1 MTMEPLLS
9 TAAAPPAD
17 AVKDTDTA
25 RFAVDVIDASMTT
38 PVIVDFWA
46 PWCGPC
52 KQLGPMLEKAV
63 LATRGKVRMVK
74 LNIDDNQQIAAQMRI
89 QSIPAVYAFFQGRPV
104 DGFVGAVPESQIKSF
119 VENLVKMGG
128 DPNDA
133 VDEALAQAKAA
144 LDDGD
149 TDTAGAIYSQILQ
162 AVPDLAAAIAGLA
175 RVLIA
180 TGRTDDARRVLD
192 QAPEEARK
200 TGDIAA
206 VLSSLELAEQTSGQI
221 GEIPSLRDRV
231 AKDPADHAA
240 RIDLAMALY
249 GAGDSAGAIDELIES
264 IRRDRD
270 WNEQAARKQLL
281 KIFEA
286 LGPTDPVTVAGRRK
300 LSSILFS

>member
-1 MTMEPLLS
+1 MEPLLS

-25 RFAVDVIDASMTT
+25 QFAVDVIDASMTT

-52 KQLGPMLEKAV
+52 KQLGPALEKAV

-119 VENLVKMGG
+119 VDNLVKMGG
-128 DPNDA
+128 DPSDA
-133 VDEALAQAKAA
+133 VDQALEQAKAA
-144 LDDGD
+144 LDAGD
-149 TDTAGAIYSQILQ
+149 TDTAGALYSQILQ
-162 AVPDLAAAIAGLA
+162 AVPDLPAAIAGLA

-180 TGRTDDARRVLD
+180 MGRTDDARKVLD
-192 QAPEEARK
+192 QAPDEARK

-221 GEIPSLRDRV
+221 GEIPGLRDRV
-231 AKDPADHAA
+231 ARDPADHTA

-249 GAGDSAGAIDELIES
+249 GAGDAGAAIDALIES
-264 IRRDRD
+264 IRRDRE

-286 LGPTDPVTVAGRRK
+286 LGPTDPVTVSGRRK

>member
-1 MTMEPLLS
+1 MEPLLS

-25 RFAVDVIDASMTT
+25 RFAVDVIDASMST

-52 KQLGPMLEKAV
+52 KQLGPALEKAV

-119 VENLVKMGG
+119 VDNLVKMGG
-128 DPNDA
+128 DPSDA
-133 VDEALAQAKAA
+133 VDQALEQAKTA
-144 LDDGD
+144 LDEGD

-162 AVPDLAAAIAGLA
+162 AVPDLPAAIAGLA

-192 QAPEEARK
+192 QASDEARK
-200 TGDIAA
+200 SGDIAA

-221 GEIPSLRDRV
+221 GEIPGLRDRV
-231 AKDPADHAA
+231 AQDPTDHAA

-249 GAGDSAGAIDELIES
+249 GAGDSAAAIDELIAS
-264 IRRDRD
+264 IRGDRD